1 MAILLEKFSIIS
13 KGFNDVIDITQYV
26 SNIVSNFNVQNAMVN
41 ISALSSY
48 VSIIT
53 IEDESGIAYDIS
65 KMLEI
70 IAPINR
76 VYQHDN
82 IWHEGNAYSH
92 LRASILGNDITLP
105 VSDGKVMLDE
115 LRKIILIDFDNKSAN
130 RNIVV
135 TVIY

>member
-1 MAILLEKFSIIS
+1 M
-13 KGFNDVIDITQYV
+13 
-26 SNIVSNFNVQNAMVN
+26 
-41 ISALSSY
+41 SAS
-48 VSIIT
+48 
-53 IEDESGIAYDIS
+53 
-65 KMLEI
+65 
-70 IAPINR
+70 
-76 VYQHDN
+76 QHDN